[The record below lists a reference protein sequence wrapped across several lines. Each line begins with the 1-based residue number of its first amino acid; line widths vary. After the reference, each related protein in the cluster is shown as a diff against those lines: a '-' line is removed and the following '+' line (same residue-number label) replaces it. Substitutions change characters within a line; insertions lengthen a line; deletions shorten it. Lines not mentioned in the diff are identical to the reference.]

1 MLQILMALI
10 LVSSASHYYTG
21 ILTSP
26 TESDERLQDNEVFRM
41 VKVRKEN
48 MKYKI
53 TGEVRLRKGEFFYVV
68 EDGHDELIPAT
79 KKKVEPSFPNWSK
92 FEMEVHIPNK
102 KLPNNGTVILYFFE
116 VNNENQ
122 RFHTLP
128 IILERS

>member
-1 MLQILMALI
+1 MLQVLMAFI
-10 LVSSASHYYTG
+10 LVISASHYYTG
-21 ILTSP
+21 ILMNP
-26 TESDERLQDNEVFRM
+26 IESNERLQDNEVFRM

-53 TGEVRLRKGEFFYVV
+53 TGEFRLKKGEFFYVV

-92 FEMEVHIPNK
+92 FEMEIHIPK
-102 KLPNNGTVILYFFE
+102 EKLPNNGTLILYFFE
-116 VNNENQ
+116 ENNENQ
-122 RFHTLP
+122 RIHTLP